1 MPNRLMDTEAF
12 DALFEERVTG
22 RLARLGFV
30 SKGKTLAFFD
40 EGIALAL
47 IRLGGR
53 MSAPGSISHIL
64 CFRHS
69 ILRDR
74 SETILTGL
82 PKEVFDYPYKLK
94 PLEDGGKRL
103 IYRPQNL
110 SYQYEQLHWE
120 HAVKD
125 SVLRKLDRI
134 ASHIEGH
141 FLPWALTLSLA
152 QAKSE
157 IAQHG
162 ENAWCERIWIEDCS
176 AHLALNGS

>member
-30 SKGKTLAFFD
+30 SKGKTLDFFD

-64 CFRHS
+64 CFRHF

-74 SETILTGL
+74 SETIPTGL

-103 IYRPQNL
+103 IY
-110 SYQYEQLHWE
+110 
-120 HAVKD
+120 
-125 SVLRKLDRI
+125 
-134 ASHIEGH
+134 
-141 FLPWALTLSLA
+141 
-152 QAKSE
+152 
-157 IAQHG
+157 
-162 ENAWCERIWIEDCS
+162 
-176 AHLALNGS
+176 